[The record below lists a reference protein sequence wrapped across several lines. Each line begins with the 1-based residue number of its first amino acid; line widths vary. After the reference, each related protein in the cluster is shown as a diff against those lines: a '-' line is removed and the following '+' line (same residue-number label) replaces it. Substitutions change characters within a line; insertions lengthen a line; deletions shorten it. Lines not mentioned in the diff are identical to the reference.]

1 MNVELCYV
9 YGQPQSCKTI
19 HLTQIITGFVNTMK
33 FVKVKGS

>member
-19 HLTQIITGFVNTMK
+19 HLTRIIIGFVNTMK